1 MINSYKQLTG
11 KYLKANKKSS
21 LLTVIGIILSVALV
35 STVGLIYKSMEHA
48 QIEQVK
54 LSDGSFHLVFIDVNE
69 RLISKIE
76 NNPKV
81 SRHGLYQARKDIHVG
96 KNVTVDEITASSNNV
111 LELFTYKAI
120 DGKFPQNQNELAVQ
134 KSILG
139 QIDKQAKIGRKITFD
154 NKEYTL
160 VGILENKAETSLA
173 KSGVVLSINQKLD
186 PKTSAL
192 VVEISSK
199 ANLKTALQE
208 LNQLA
213 DENTIL
219 PNSKLIS
226 VQGGDDEGT
235 GTGAIVEL
243 AGIIIGIVVI
253 CSIAVIYNS
262 FQISIVERIRQF
274 GLLRAVGATRKQI
287 RTIVLGEATILV
299 VIGVPLGLLFG
310 IGFIYGISI
319 AFKLIAEDSFLA
331 LQPVIDMPILGI
343 SAGVGIICIYL
354 SSFIPVIFA
363 GNISPIVA
371 ISSAS
376 AIKKENI
383 KRRNNQIVRFIFG
396 FEGVMAAKN
405 MRRNRK
411 RYIITVFS
419 IVISVVLFITFHYTL
434 DMKSKTSP
442 IPYELSM
449 IDFSVVSQE
458 IKEEYKMNKNLE
470 DNIRNIRFVD
480 KVYGDYRC
488 YFFDAAISKDAQVK
502 EVQDMGDIYKTVT
515 FNGSETTILDSCIA
529 VYDKDSMDIAKKY
542 VESGTIDLKKMNQ
555 ENGVILVGKRG
566 LLAGDNS
573 YDGPMANLKVGD
585 EIALQDNNLK
595 LGEEKPEFG
604 KGYVNKVK
612 VMAIVKIEPFSR
624 MGDMNVLQLMTT
636 EEVAKQL
643 VKNQTIRP
651 FNLNIKITDVK
662 KEEQVKASIENELIS
677 TPYLG
682 LINHISENRKEQ
694 ETALMIKLLAYGF
707 IIVVSLI
714 GSMNVINTLTTNI
727 ILRRKEFAALK
738 SIGLTQKGLQKMV
751 VIEGLLYGIVGTIYG
766 TVISCGLC
774 YLIYTTLDAT
784 GEIGFS
790 IPWFAI
796 AIAGAGA
803 LLIGYLS
810 VLAPLSRMKKDNLI
824 EALRE

>member
-69 RLISKIE
+69 RLISKIA

-81 SRHGLYQARKDIHVG
+81 SRHGLYQVRSGIHVG

-139 QIDKQAKIGRKITFD
+139 QIDKQAKIGRKITFN

-160 VGILENKAETSLA
+160 VGILENNSLA

-186 PKTSAL
+186 SKTSAL

-287 RTIVLGEATILV
+287 RTIVLGEATILA
-299 VIGVPLGLLFG
+299 VIGVPIGLLFG
-310 IGFIYGISI
+310 VGFIYGISI

-480 KVYGDYRC
+480 KVYGDYRY

-502 EVQDMGDIYKTVT
+502 EVQKMGDIYKTVT
-515 FNGSETTILDSCIA
+515 FNGSETTILDSFIA

-566 LLAGDNS
+566 LLAGDSS

-585 EIALQDNNLK
+585 EIVLQDNNLK

-651 FNLNIKITDVK
+651 FNLNIKITDVN
-662 KEEQVKASIENELIS
+662 KEEQVKASIENELLE

-751 VIEGLLYGIVGTIYG
+751 VIEGLLYGVVGTIYG

-796 AIAGAGA
+796 AIAAAGA

>member
-139 QIDKQAKIGRKITFD
+139 QIDKQAKIGRKITFN

-160 VGILENKAETSLA
+160 VGILENNSLA

-287 RTIVLGEATILV
+287 RTIVLGEATILA

-310 IGFIYGISI
+310 VGFIYGISI

-515 FNGSETTILDSCIA
+515 FNGSETTILDSCIL

-651 FNLNIKITDVK
+651 FNLNIKITDVN
-662 KEEQVKASIENELIS
+662 KEEQVKASIENELLS

>member
-1 MINSYKQLTG
+1 
-11 KYLKANKKSS
+11 
-21 LLTVIGIILSVALV
+21 
-35 STVGLIYKSMEHA
+35 
-48 QIEQVK
+48 
-54 LSDGSFHLVFIDVNE
+54 
-69 RLISKIE
+69 
-76 NNPKV
+76 
-81 SRHGLYQARKDIHVG
+81 
-96 KNVTVDEITASSNNV
+96 
-111 LELFTYKAI
+111 
-120 DGKFPQNQNELAVQ
+120 
-134 KSILG
+134 
-139 QIDKQAKIGRKITFD
+139 
-154 NKEYTL
+154 
-160 VGILENKAETSLA
+160 
-173 KSGVVLSINQKLD
+173 
-186 PKTSAL
+186 

-287 RTIVLGEATILV
+287 RTIVLGEATILA

-310 IGFIYGISI
+310 VGFIYGISI

-515 FNGSETTILDSCIA
+515 FNGSETTILDSCIL

-651 FNLNIKITDVK
+651 FNLNIKITDVN
-662 KEEQVKASIENELIS
+662 KEEQVKASIENELLS

>member
-69 RLISKIE
+69 RLISKIA

-81 SRHGLYQARKDIHVG
+81 SRHGLYQVRSGIHVG

-139 QIDKQAKIGRKITFD
+139 QIDKQAKIGRKITFN

-160 VGILENKAETSLA
+160 VGILENNSLA

-186 PKTSAL
+186 SKTSAL

-287 RTIVLGEATILV
+287 RTIVLGEATILA
-299 VIGVPLGLLFG
+299 VIGVPIGLLFG
-310 IGFIYGISI
+310 VGFIYGISI

-480 KVYGDYRC
+480 KVYGDYRY

-502 EVQDMGDIYKTVT
+502 EVQKMGDIYKTVT

-566 LLAGDNS
+566 LLAGDSS

-585 EIALQDNNLK
+585 EIVLQDNNLK

-651 FNLNIKITDVK
+651 FNLNIKITDVN
-662 KEEQVKASIENELIS
+662 KEEQVKASIENELLE

-751 VIEGLLYGIVGTIYG
+751 VIEGLLYGVVGTIYG

-796 AIAGAGA
+796 AIAAAGA

>member
-54 LSDGSFHLVFIDVNE
+54 HSDGSFHLVYIDVND
-69 RLISKIE
+69 RLITKIA

-81 SRHGLYQARKDIHVG
+81 SRHGLYQVRSGIHVG
-96 KNVTVDEITASSNNV
+96 ANATVDEITASSNNV

-139 QIDKQAKIGRKITFD
+139 QIDKQAKIGRKITFN

-160 VGILENKAETSLA
+160 VGILENNSLA

-287 RTIVLGEATILV
+287 RTIVLGEATILA

-310 IGFIYGISI
+310 VGFIYGISI

-515 FNGSETTILDSCIA
+515 FNGSETTILDSCIL

-651 FNLNIKITDVK
+651 FNLNIKITDVN
-662 KEEQVKASIENELIS
+662 KEEQVKASIENELLS